1 MPSSIGERIRHR
13 RTELGLTQDDLSQ
26 KAGISKSFLSDV
38 ENGKRSI
45 GAETLYDL
53 GRAMAVSLD
62 YLMSGEGE
70 EGQEQA
76 QIPTDLAT
84 FAAEEGLSV
93 RDTITLLKLRE
104 QISSSR
110 KGVGKRNEKV
120 DWKEFYD
127 AVKKFL

>member
-1 MPSSIGERIRHR
+1 MPSSVGERIRHR
-13 RTELGLTQDDLSQ
+13 RTELGLTQVCLSQ

-53 GRAMAVSLD
+53 GRTMALSLD

-70 EGQEQA
+70 ESQRQS
-76 QIPTDLAT
+76 QIPIDLST

-93 RDTITLLKLRE
+93 RDTITLLRLQE
-104 QISSSR
+104 QISTSR
-110 KGVGKRNEKV
+110 KGIEKRNGKF

>member
-1 MPSSIGERIRHR
+1 MPSSVGERIRHR
-13 RTELGLTQDDLSQ
+13 RTELGLTQVCLSQ

-53 GRAMAVSLD
+53 GRTMALSLD

-70 EGQEQA
+70 ESQRQA
-76 QIPTDLAT
+76 QIPIDLST

-93 RDTITLLKLRE
+93 RDTITLLRLQE
-104 QISSSR
+104 QILTGR
-110 KGVGKRNEKV
+110 KGVEKQNV
-120 DWKEFYD
+120 EFNWKEFYD

>member
-1 MPSSIGERIRHR
+1 MPSSVGERIRHR

-45 GAETLYDL
+45 GAETLFDL

-84 FAAEEGLSV
+84 FASAEGLSV

-110 KGVGKRNEKV
+110 KGVGKKNEKV
-120 DWKEFYD
+120 DWKDFYN